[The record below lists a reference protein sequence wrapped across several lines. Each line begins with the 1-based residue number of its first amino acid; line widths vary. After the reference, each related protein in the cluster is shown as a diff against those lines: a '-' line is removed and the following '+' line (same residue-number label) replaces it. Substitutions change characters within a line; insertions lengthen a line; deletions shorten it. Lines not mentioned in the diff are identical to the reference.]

1 MCLGY
6 IDYNYSPWDFCYT
19 KMFVIV
25 KCIIKLITL
34 FWYQCTKSSY
44 ALGICTFCWMF
55 VQHNDISLH
64 TYLERAMA
72 DFCCTRSAAAISG
85 ALWRGE
91 CLICRKQSR
100 ATTARCSAKCGL
112 LSGTAAMLAIT
123 VAACSCRNTDTF
135 GPLLFTAWSNF
146 PAVPSSSNGHTVR
159 GSMNVKLARA
169 AAERSNVSQDV
180 VVAARP
186 GNIYLCN
193 ENADHNI
200 PGVNLKYVIHKHIFK
215 GWSMISVGICFLGKK
230 CVCTLTI

>member
-1 MCLGY
+1 MCLGC
-6 IDYNYSPWDFCYT
+6 IDYNYSPLDFCYI
-19 KMFVIV
+19 KMFTLV

-34 FWYQCTKSSY
+34 FWYQYIQSKY
-44 ALGICTFCWMF
+44 ALHKWTLCWMF
-55 VQHNDISLH
+55 VHHNDIALL

-100 ATTARCSAKCGL
+100 ATTARCSARCGL

-135 GPLLFTAWSNF
+135 GPLLFTAWSSF

-159 GSMNVKLARA
+159 GSMNVKFARA
-169 AAERSNVSQDV
+169 AAERSSVSQDA

-186 GNIYLCN
+186 GNIC
-193 ENADHNI
+193 I
-200 PGVNLKYVIHKHIFK
+200 RWIRVQVIIF
-215 GWSMISVGICFLGKK
+215 
-230 CVCTLTI
+230 